1 LNLNWFKPA
10 TLTRKAYPSG
20 WESGIKTDLLGSRYV
35 RSLAGSGISFFPGLG
50 SADIFLGNALLTLS
64 DGALTASPLTE
75 PVNISPS
82 GKVSLV
88 SNNLAKMTV
97 TTSPSTGIW
106 SGRFTHPN
114 SGRVTT
120 FHGAIL
126 QKQQLGLGFFLTL
139 EESGA
144 VSLVGKESS
153 DPGLLRKNHEAVF

>member
-1 LNLNWFKPA
+1 
-10 TLTRKAYPSG
+10 
-20 WESGIKTDLLGSRYV
+20 
-35 RSLAGSGISFFPGLG
+35 
-50 SADIFLGNALLTLS
+50 
-64 DGALTASPLTE
+64 
-75 PVNISPS
+75 VNISPS